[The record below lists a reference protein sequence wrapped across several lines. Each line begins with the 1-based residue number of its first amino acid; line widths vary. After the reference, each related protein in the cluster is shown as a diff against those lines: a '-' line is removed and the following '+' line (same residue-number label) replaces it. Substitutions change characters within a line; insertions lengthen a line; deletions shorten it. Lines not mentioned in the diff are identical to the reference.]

1 MRKKNSFFRKYLLI
15 QFLFLILLSISLL
28 VLITSVLPS
37 INEEDISI
45 LQQYYQFIYFMILM
59 IIIII
64 FISMIFFFRLH
75 KRINMLKNA
84 MNVPP
89 GEHLF
94 PKPVTVRANRMDEID
109 QLKVSFNRMVE
120 QLEKSRKREIEEESL
135 RRWLIANLSHDLRT
149 PLTIMRGHVYELEKE
164 SLSVNGIL
172 SLNEIDHTISRV
184 SDLMDDLL
192 SYTLLTSGKYPYN
205 PVSTDMLRLV
215 RASVVAWYPVF
226 DKKHFHFEVD
236 FPEDTTFY
244 WEVDPE
250 WMTRV
255 IDNLFQNILRHAEK
269 GKYIKIAMDVVK
281 EEIIV
286 ADNGAGMQVS
296 SYDRGAGIGLSIT
309 KYMLKKMKLHAR
321 FSSSNQGTIVEINRN

>member
-109 QLKVSFNRMVE
+109 KLKVSFNSMVE
-120 QLEKSRKREIEEESL
+120 KLEKSRKREIEEEFNSYQIEEEIKKIL
-135 RRWLIANLSHDLRT
+135 NVLSEDNPDNEEVGLEFNPITIDNKLNETIKPLTKKKIKNNVRDFFHIVKKEFKNIDAIKANKATLIAQQIKVFYLKTMDKNLNQEDIFNYLV
-149 PLTIMRGHVYELEKE
+149 LW
-164 SLSVNGIL
+164 
-172 SLNEIDHTISRV
+172 LNKKTQISEDASSIV
-184 SDLMDDLL
+184 I
-192 SYTLLTSGKYPYN
+192 SYFIQN
-205 PVSTDMLRLV
+205 CE
-215 RASVVAWYPVF
+215 VF
-226 DKKHFHFEVD
+226 DVI
-236 FPEDTTFY
+236 PE
-244 WEVDPE
+244 
-250 WMTRV
+250 
-255 IDNLFQNILRHAEK
+255 
-269 GKYIKIAMDVVK
+269 
-281 EEIIV
+281 
-286 ADNGAGMQVS
+286 
-296 SYDRGAGIGLSIT
+296 
-309 KYMLKKMKLHAR
+309 
-321 FSSSNQGTIVEINRN
+321 

>member
-1 MRKKNSFFRKYLLI
+1 
-15 QFLFLILLSISLL
+15 
-28 VLITSVLPS
+28 
-37 INEEDISI
+37 
-45 LQQYYQFIYFMILM
+45 
-59 IIIII
+59 
-64 FISMIFFFRLH
+64 
-75 KRINMLKNA
+75 
-84 MNVPP
+84 
-89 GEHLF
+89 
-94 PKPVTVRANRMDEID
+94 
-109 QLKVSFNRMVE
+109 
-120 QLEKSRKREIEEESL
+120 
-135 RRWLIANLSHDLRT
+135 
-149 PLTIMRGHVYELEKE
+149 MRGHVYELEKE

-281 EEIIV
+281 KKLLWQIMDLVCKFPHMIEV
-286 ADNGAGMQVS
+286 Q
-296 SYDRGAGIGLSIT
+296 GLVYPLQNIC
-309 KYMLKKMKLHAR
+309 
-321 FSSSNQGTIVEINRN
+321 